1 LISNFFEDT
10 WEDCWTLPLTVLG
23 LQGMGIQH
31 FLKRADKDNRQS
43 LMNNGPDK
51 TKGIMAQLQQLQIRE
66 SELLQR
72 LERISEVETPT
83 APRVFA
89 IGDLVI
95 IKNPRPFQSNQGK
108 IIKIGVGTN
117 RTTVKTKNG
126 SKIVWAPFNLAH
138 LD

>member
-10 WEDCWTLPLTVLG
+10 WEDWTLPLTVLG
-23 LQGMGIQH
+23 LEGAGIQH

-43 LMNNGPDK
+43 LMNNGLEEVK
-51 TKGIMAQLQQLQIRE
+51 EIVAQLQQLQIRE

-83 APRVFA
+83 VPRVFA
-89 IGDLVI
+89 IGDLVM

-108 IIKIGVGTN
+108 IIKIGIGTN
-117 RTTVKTKNG
+117 RITVQTKNG
-126 SKIVWAPFNLAH
+126 SKIVRAPFNLAH

>member
-10 WEDCWTLPLTVLG
+10 WEDWIPLTVLG
-23 LQGMGIQH
+23 LEGTGIQH
-31 FLKRADKDNRQS
+31 FLKRVDKDNRQS
-43 LMNNGPDK
+43 LMNNGLDEAK
-51 TKGIMAQLQQLQIRE
+51 DIVAQLQQLQIRE

-108 IIKIGVGTN
+108 IIKIGIGTN
-117 RTTVKTKNG
+117 RITVQTKNG
-126 SKIVWAPFNLAH
+126 SKIVRAPFNLAH